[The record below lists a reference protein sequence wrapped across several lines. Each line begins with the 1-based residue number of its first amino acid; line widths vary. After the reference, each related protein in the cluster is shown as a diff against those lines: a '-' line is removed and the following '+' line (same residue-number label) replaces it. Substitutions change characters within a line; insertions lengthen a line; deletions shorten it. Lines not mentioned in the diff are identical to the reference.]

1 MKLVLIVFNFI
12 YDEAVRAM
20 IEQLKIPGFTE
31 IERVVG
37 TGESGK
43 RLDTHIFPGHDT
55 MLLTVLPEEQV
66 APLLAEITR
75 FKRGLAER
83 AKRPGGIKVFVLPVE
98 QMV

>member
-31 IERVVG
+31 VEQVVG

-43 RLDTHIFPGHDT
+43 RLGTHIFPGHDT
-55 MLLTVLPEEQV
+55 MLFTVLPEEQV
-66 APLLAEITR
+66 APLLAEIAR
-75 FKRGLAER
+75 FKQGLADR